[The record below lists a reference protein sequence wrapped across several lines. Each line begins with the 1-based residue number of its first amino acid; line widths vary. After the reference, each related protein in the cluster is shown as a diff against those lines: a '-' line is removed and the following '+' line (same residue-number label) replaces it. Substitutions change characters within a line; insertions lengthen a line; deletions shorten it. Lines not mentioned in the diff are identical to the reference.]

1 MRSCYEVLQTPDEP
15 GWRGDPWS
23 EEAEAAT
30 ATSKPDS
37 TAGMCSTICAKMI
50 TVLTRYRPIVFES
63 ICSRN
68 DCNFPRRRFFFDL
81 I

>member
-1 MRSCYEVLQTPDEP
+1 MRSCYEDLQTPDEP

-50 TVLTRYRPIVFES
+50 TALTRYRPIVFEL
-63 ICSRN
+63 IYSRN
-68 DCNFPRRRFFFDL
+68 DCNFPRGDFFDL